1 MSTEIVTEQAQ
12 APLTTGELPAI
23 ESSEKP
29 PRRRFRLTL
38 KLLIC
43 LAVAYY
49 FVVPLAPDF
58 QNVFEDLG
66 RVNPWL
72 LLIGLAL
79 EMMALYCYAP
89 LMQAA
94 LGDPG
99 AHLSAGRL
107 FRIQMSTRSLSSI
120 VPGGS
125 AASSAL
131 GYRLMTLSGV
141 TGPDAGFALATV
153 GLGSAVVLNLIL
165 WVALL
170 VSIPIR
176 GVNPLYGTVAMIGV
190 IVMVICA
197 ALVFGLMDGS
207 GRAERAVRWIAR
219 RIRINPD
226 RAAQVLARIAE
237 RLEQLLSDK
246 RMLGKVLLWASLNW
260 ILDAAALWVFL
271 RAFNISMEFDALI
284 IAFGIANLLAAIPI
298 TPGGLG
304 YVDTGYI
311 GMLVGFGAAAGGAAL
326 GVAAYR
332 FAQFFFPILIGGFM
346 YLSLRVGPW
355 SIERHDRLMR
365 LRDLAE
371 EEARRGECNIDF
383 QLRFPTRDD
392 TGELI
397 RRPPQRHRSWAV
409 SGCSA
414 GAASARL
421 HPPRA
426 KTSMTADVL
435 AWGVPRLRDLP
446 WRRTRDPWA
455 VLVSEVMLQQT
466 QVARVIPR
474 WERSSPASRRRGVR
488 RGPTRRRAAR
498 MAGSRLSAPGAEP
511 ARDRATGRGPRR
523 LPARSRRSAR
533 AAGGRPY
540 TARALLAFAFELDA
554 SVVDTNI
561 ARVFAR
567 VRG

>member
-1 MSTEIVTEQAQ
+1 MTETVTEQAVTEHSQ
-12 APLTTGELPAI
+12 APTTTGELPAI
-23 ESSEKP
+23 EPSSDRP
-29 PRRRFRLTL
+29 PRRHFRLTV
-38 KLLIC
+38 KLLIF

-58 QNVFEDLG
+58 RNAFEDLG

-72 LLIGLAL
+72 LILGLAL

-94 LGDPG
+94 LGEPG
-99 AHLSAGRL
+99 AHLSAARL

-153 GLGSAVVLNLIL
+153 GLASAVVLNLIL
-165 WVALL
+165 WIALL

-190 IVMVICA
+190 IVMLVCA
-197 ALVFGLMDGS
+197 ALVFGVMDGS
-207 GRAERAVRWIAR
+207 GRAERIVRWIAR
-219 RIRINPD
+219 KAHIND
-226 RAAQVLARIAE
+226 NRAAVVLERIAE
-237 RLEQLLSDK
+237 RLEQLLFDK
-246 RMLGKVLLWASLNW
+246 QMLARVAFWASLNW
-260 ILDAAALWVFL
+260 LLDAAALWVFL

-284 IAFGIANLLAAIPI
+284 IAFGIANLLAAIPV

-332 FAQFFFPILIGGFM
+332 FAQFFFPILLGGLL
-346 YLSLRVGPW
+346 YLTLRVGPW
-355 SIERHDRLMR
+355 SIERRDRLMR

-371 EEARRGECNIDF
+371 EEARRGETRMDF

-397 RRPPQRHRSWAV
+397 RRPPSPPPELRGFRVIGRHRK
-409 SGCSA
+409 
-414 GAASARL
+414 
-421 HPPRA
+421 PP
-426 KTSMTADVL
+426 
-435 AWGVPRLRDLP
+435 PP
-446 WRRTRDPWA
+446 P
-455 VLVSEVMLQQT
+455 
-466 QVARVIPR
+466 P
-474 WERSSPASRRRGVR
+474 
-488 RGPTRRRAAR
+488 
-498 MAGSRLSAPGAEP
+498 
-511 ARDRATGRGPRR
+511 
-523 LPARSRRSAR
+523 
-533 AAGGRPY
+533 
-540 TARALLAFAFELDA
+540 DA
-554 SVVDTNI
+554 
-561 ARVFAR
+561 
-567 VRG
+567 